1 MRYFKRIMNASRRI
15 KIRDGRAITNFRCR
29 LSLSTS
35 ESRCVKIPSPPLPL
49 FSLFFFRRTKLF
61 EFSERWNRFGKKK
74 KILARFDSTFNIG
87 FFRLAG
93 NARIC
98 ITFEMFYFETK
109 AGVVLQRGYEVT
121 AEPIQFQERVLFD
134 VLNITGSGICRLFR
148 NVF

>member
-1 MRYFKRIMNASRRI
+1 MNASRRI

-35 ESRCVKIPSPPLPL
+35 ESRCVKIPSPPPLPL
-49 FSLFFFRRTKLF
+49 FSLFFFSSNEAFRVFR
-61 EFSERWNRFGKKK
+61 EMEPIWEKKK
-74 KILARFDSTFNIG
+74 KILAQFDSTFNIG

>member
-1 MRYFKRIMNASRRI
+1 MNASRRI

-35 ESRCVKIPSPPLPL
+35 ESRCVKIPSPLLSL
-49 FSLFFFRRTKLF
+49 FFLFFFFRRTKLF

>member
-1 MRYFKRIMNASRRI
+1 MNASRRI

-35 ESRCVKIPSPPLPL
+35 ESRCVKIPSSPPLSL
-49 FSLFFFRRTKLF
+49 FSLFFFSSNEAFRVFR
-61 EFSERWNRFGKKK
+61 EMEPIWEKK

>member
-1 MRYFKRIMNASRRI
+1 MNASRRI

-35 ESRCVKIPSPPLPL
+35 ESRCVKIPSPPPLPL

>member
-1 MRYFKRIMNASRRI
+1 MEPIW
-15 KIRDGRAITNFRCR
+15 
-29 LSLSTS
+29 
-35 ESRCVKIPSPPLPL
+35 E
-49 FSLFFFRRTKLF
+49 
-61 EFSERWNRFGKKK
+61 KKK

>member
-1 MRYFKRIMNASRRI
+1 MNASRRI

-35 ESRCVKIPSPPLPL
+35 ESRCVKIPSPPPLPL
-49 FSLFFFRRTKLF
+49 FSLFFFVERS
-61 EFSERWNRFGKKK
+61 FSSFQRDGTDLGKKKK

>member
-1 MRYFKRIMNASRRI
+1 MNASRRI

-35 ESRCVKIPSPPLPL
+35 ESRCVKIPSPPPLPL
-49 FSLFFFRRTKLF
+49 FSLFFSSNEAFPVFR
-61 EFSERWNRFGKKK
+61 EMEPIWEKKK

-87 FFRLAG
+87 FFRLAE